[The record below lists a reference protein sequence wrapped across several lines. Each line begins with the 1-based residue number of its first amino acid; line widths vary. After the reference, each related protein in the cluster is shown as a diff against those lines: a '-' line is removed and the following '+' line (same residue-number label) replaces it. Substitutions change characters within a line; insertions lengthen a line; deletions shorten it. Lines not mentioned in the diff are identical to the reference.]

1 VGVSEVSTQVATTT
15 APTLKVR
22 KPREIGVSAF
32 TALCM
37 LVGGFVLFVC
47 VRGFGLDVEDKWHHL
62 LLFAVLV
69 CLCEI
74 KPINVARSTGVDSIV
89 ASTTFAFAIL
99 LEFGP
104 VPAMV
109 AQAVASLFGDLLLK
123 KPIHKIGFNISQYWI
138 SLGAASIVLHT
149 IADFT
154 GYSDPKLL
162 SWQWTVSVLA
172 AGTTYFVVTNALV
185 GTVVAIRNGGGV
197 LREPAQTMAH
207 EGSADLVLLALA
219 PIVLVVA
226 DRSLTLLPLL
236 LLPVFAVYRSAA
248 VSAEKEHQALHD
260 SLTDLPNRL
269 NFSDALER
277 RLAQKQGPRSGRAA
291 VLLIDLD
298 RFKEVNDTLGHQAG
312 DSLLCMVGP
321 RIQQV
326 LPQGGVVARLGGDE
340 FAVLLPDV
348 SGEGQ
353 ALAIASR
360 ISIALEDPFRIDDFN
375 LEVEASTGVAMYPDH
390 GTTSELLMK
399 RADVAMY
406 RAKGRH
412 GHVQLSDPEQDKHS
426 TRRLGLISELRS
438 ALSEGEILVYYQ
450 PKLDLQTGE
459 VNSVEALVRWLH
471 PKFGLLPPSEF
482 VPIAEHTGL
491 IRPLTSYVVSS
502 AVQQAAAWHSMG
514 LDVAVAV
521 NLSARSLHDGGVM
534 HDVSTL
540 LAENQVP
547 ARLLNFEIT
556 ESSIMADPA
565 RAKRILEQLKDMG
578 LMLSID
584 DFGTGYSSLAYL
596 QELPVSEIK
605 IDRSFVVNL
614 LENEAD
620 QVIVRSTIDLAR
632 NLGLKS
638 TAEGVET
645 PQVLRWLSEQQC
657 EAAQGYHIAR
667 PMSANAVTAWLCDRL
682 NQTAPAADEQLADVV
697 PMFALSEGFA

>member
-1 VGVSEVSTQVATTT
+1 VEQE
-15 APTLKVR
+15 PKVR
-22 KPREIGVSAF
+22 NPRELLSRVYVAF
-32 TALCM
+32 CALTAG
-37 LVGGFVLFVC
+37 LVFFLC
-47 VRGFGLDVEDKWHHL
+47 VRSFTFDSVTENWQDLV
-62 LLFAVLV
+62 LFAVLV
-69 CLCEI
+69 ALCEI

-89 ASTTFAFAIL
+89 ASTTFAFAIML
-99 LEFGP
+99 AFGP
-104 VPAMV
+104 VPAMA
-109 AQAVASLFGDLLLK
+109 AQACASVFGDVLLK
-123 KPIHKIGFNISQYWI
+123 KSFSKVVFNISQYWI
-138 SLGAASIVLHT
+138 SWGMAGIVFDT
-149 IADFT
+149 VGRYTAD
-154 GYSDPKLL
+154 DPSPNLL
-162 SWQWTVSVLA
+162 TWQWTFAVVA
-172 AGTTYFVVTNALV
+172 AATAYFVVNNVLV
-185 GTVVAIRNGGGV
+185 GGIIAVSSGSPMLKGSARMMLN
-197 LREPAQTMAH
+197 

-219 PIVLVVA
+219 PVVLVVA
-226 DRSLTLLPLL
+226 ERSLFLLPLL

-248 VSAEKEHQALHD
+248 ISAEKEHQALHD

-269 NFSDALER
+269 SFSVALEK
-277 RLAQKQGPRSGRAA
+277 RLAQRQGPRSGRAA

-312 DSLLCMVGP
+312 DTLLCMIGP

-326 LPQGGVVARLGGDE
+326 LPPGSIVARLGGDE
-340 FAVLLPDV
+340 FAVLLSDV

-360 ISIALEDPFRIDDFN
+360 ISIALEDPFRIDEFN

-406 RAKGRH
+406 LAKGRH
-412 GHVQLSDPEQDKHS
+412 GHVELYDPEQDKHS

-438 ALSEGEILVYYQ
+438 ALADGEVLVYYQ
-450 PKLDLQTGE
+450 PKLDLLTGE

-502 AVQQAAAWHSMG
+502 AVQQAAAWMQMG

-540 LAENQVP
+540 LAEHQLP
-547 ARLLNFEIT
+547 ARLINFEIT

-605 IDRSFVVNL
+605 IDRSFVANL

-620 QVIVRSTIDLAR
+620 QVIVRSTLDLAR

-645 PQVLRWLSEQQC
+645 AQVLKWLRDQQC
-657 EAAQGYHIAR
+657 DQAQGYHIAR
-667 PMSANAVTAWLCDRL
+667 PMSANAVTAWMCERL
-682 NQTAPAADEQLADVV
+682 NLDAGEEPLAQVV
-697 PMFALSEGFA
+697 PMFAMSEGTA

>member
-1 VGVSEVSTQVATTT
+1 MSEVSTQVTTT
-15 APTLKVR
+15 SAPTPKVR
-22 KPREIGVSAF
+22 KPREIAVRAF
-32 TALCM
+32 IALCT
-37 LVGGFVLFVC
+37 LAGGFVLFLC
-47 VRGFGLDVEDKWHHL
+47 VRGFGLDLADRWQQL

-89 ASTTFAFAIL
+89 ASTTFAFAIML
-99 LEFGP
+99 AFGP

-123 KPIHKIGFNISQYWI
+123 KPLHKIAFNISQYWI
-138 SLGAASIVLHT
+138 SWGAASIVFDT
-149 IADFT
+149 VAEFT
-154 GYSDPKLL
+154 GHSGPDLL

-172 AGTTYFVVTNALV
+172 AGIAYFVVTNALV
-185 GTVVAIRNGGGV
+185 GTVVAITNGGGI
-197 LREPAQTMAH
+197 LKGAAQTMAH

-226 DRSLTLLPLL
+226 ERSLFLLPLL

-312 DSLLCMVGP
+312 DTLLCMVGP

-326 LPQGGVVARLGGDE
+326 LPQGSIVARLGGDE

-360 ISIALEDPFRIDDFN
+360 ISIALEDPFRIDEFN

-406 RAKGRH
+406 LAKGRH
-412 GHVQLSDPEQDKHS
+412 GHVELYDPEQDKHS

-438 ALSEGEILVYYQ
+438 ALSDGEILVYYQ

-540 LAENQVP
+540 LAENHVP

-645 PQVLRWLSEQQC
+645 PQVLRWLRDQQC

-667 PMSANAVTAWLCDRL
+667 PMSANAVTAWMCDRI
-682 NQTAPAADEQLADVV
+682 NAPAPEQIDEQLADVV